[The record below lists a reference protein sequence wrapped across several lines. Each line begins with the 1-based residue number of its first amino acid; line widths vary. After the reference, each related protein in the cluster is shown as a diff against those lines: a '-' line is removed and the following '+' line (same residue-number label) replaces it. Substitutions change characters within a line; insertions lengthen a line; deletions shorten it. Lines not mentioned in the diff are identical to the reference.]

1 MRREDGVENEAA
13 VLADPISMGVGQ
25 FVNEAVCMLIALAQ
39 QAFLRAACLEAGL
52 FTACLNE
59 VLDARD
65 RPMVTMD
72 PDLVGDIEV
81 TRAQNGN
88 FPLSEGFRRSVGKSN
103 AWSLLL
109 PRRSA
114 TGCPLGHGRWR
125 SSTDCRPCGKK
136 YQTNPSSHS
145 PNKPSPPAR
154 LTKRTKILPK
164 SHKMQGLPTPRP
176 PNRSRIPS
184 ASRMSLKTAKPLICV
199 TPNPEPP
206 LADG

>member
-13 VLADPISMGVGQ
+13 VLAAPISMGVGQ

-109 PRRSA
+109 PRRGA
-114 TGCPLGHGRWR
+114 RGRSKTEHKR
-125 SSTDCRPCGKK
+125 RQEKK
-136 YQTNPSSHS
+136 
-145 PNKPSPPAR
+145 NKKTTTR
-154 LTKRTKILPK
+154 
-164 SHKMQGLPTPRP
+164 PTPNTP
-176 PNRSRIPS
+176 PPPPHSKKK
-184 ASRMSLKTAKPLICV
+184 KTTPPKNQKKP
-199 TPNPEPP
+199 
-206 LADG
+206 